1 MLTPSRMTAVDDS
14 FHTRGLPER
23 CQFPYAGVASLANC
37 SEGWRLKKNPNSE
50 KSERF
55 LQRVW
60 SHGSHGSHC
69 DFVISV

>member
-37 SEGWRLKKNPNSE
+37 SEGWRLKKNPIREIRTIFASVE
-50 KSERF
+50 SWKS
-55 LQRVW
+55 
-60 SHGSHGSHC
+60 C
-69 DFVISV
+69 DFGR